1 MIGKLFRKNNAAIA
15 LNILYIK
22 EKEVCPVYDS
32 KINSNCKKKKIILL
46 MIPNKE
52 KEGRHYVAVKKY
64 LHFCME

>member
-32 KINSNCKKKKIILL
+32 KINSNCKKK
-46 MIPNKE
+46 
-52 KEGRHYVAVKKY
+52 
-64 LHFCME
+64 